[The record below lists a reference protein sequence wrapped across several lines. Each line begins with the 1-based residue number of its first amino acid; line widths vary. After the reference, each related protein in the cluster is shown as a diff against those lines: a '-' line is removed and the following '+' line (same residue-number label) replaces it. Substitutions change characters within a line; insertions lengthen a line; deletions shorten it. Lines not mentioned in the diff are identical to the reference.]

1 MIEQFK
7 HKRANVNAYQNAKN
21 GMYFCGDSYYV
32 STTDDYFLCVVADG
46 LGSGEFAHD
55 ASQAVISAA
64 KDHETEDVSVIMKAC
79 NEAMRNKRGAAVSVL
94 KVNYALREVLYS
106 CVGNIRFF
114 LYPPTEKLIYPL
126 PVKGYLSGRPQTL
139 KTHRFPYKSNMKF
152 FLYSDGLNIPSVKK
166 YIKDIPSA
174 TSLLEIAAMFTSNG
188 MDDVTIISGEI
199 H

>member
-7 HKRANVNAYQNAKN
+7 HERANVNAYQNAKN

-32 STTDDYFLCVVADG
+32 NTTDDYFLCVVADG
-46 LGSGEFAHD
+46 LGSGEHAHD

-64 KDHETEDVSVIMKAC
+64 KDHETEDVSEIMKAC
-79 NEAMRNKRGAAVSVL
+79 NEAMKNKRGAAVSVL
-94 KVNYALREVLYS
+94 KVNYGLQEVVYS

-126 PVKGYLSGRPQTL
+126 PVKGYLSGKPQNL
-139 KTHRFPYKSNMKF
+139 KTHRFPYSSKMKF
-152 FLYSDGLNIPSVKK
+152 FIYSDGLNIPSVKR

-174 TSLLEIAAMFTSNG
+174 TSLLEIAAMFTGNG

>member
-7 HKRANVNAYQNAKN
+7 HEKVQVNAYQNPKN

-32 STTDDYFLCVVADG
+32 NATDEYFICVVADG

-64 KDHETEDVSVIMKAC
+64 KVSEKEDVSVIMKAC
-79 NEAMRNKRGAAVSVL
+79 NEAMKNKRGAAVSVL
-94 KVNYALREVLYS
+94 KVDYDNQEVVYS

-114 LYPPTEKLIYPL
+114 LYPPSEKLIYPL
-126 PVKGYLSGRPQTL
+126 PVKGYLSGKPQII
-139 KTHRFPYKSNMKF
+139 KTHRFPFTSNMKF
-152 FLYSDGLNIPSVKK
+152 FVYSDGLNIPSVRK

-174 TSLLEIAAMFTSNG
+174 NSLLEIAAIFTAG

-199 H
+199 T